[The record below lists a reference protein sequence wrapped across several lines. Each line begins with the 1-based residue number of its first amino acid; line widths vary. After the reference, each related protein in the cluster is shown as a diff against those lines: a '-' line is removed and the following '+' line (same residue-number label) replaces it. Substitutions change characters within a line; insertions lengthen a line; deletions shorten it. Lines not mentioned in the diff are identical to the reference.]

1 VVYYLLGVLF
11 FIYVTKNA
19 ANYKEWAH
27 SPSSTNILKP
37 EIESLVDNLDKTKLE
52 NDERVSGIISDFKSL
67 EDIVKNLKNENK
79 QLDNRES

>member
-1 VVYYLLGVLF
+1 MVYYPLGVPF

-37 EIESLVDNLDKTKLE
+37 ET
-52 NDERVSGIISDFKSL
+52 
-67 EDIVKNLKNENK
+67 
-79 QLDNRES
+79 